1 MRGGFYLRLAK
12 DGISKNR
19 KFYFP
24 YILTCICMVMMFY
37 IVCYLAMSADFGNVY
52 GGDMVQQVMGLGVFV
67 ISIFSLIFLYYTNS
81 FLIRRRQKEFGLYNI
96 LGMGKRSLIKLLVC
110 ENLLTSALSVIV
122 GLLFGILF
130 SKLAEMAA
138 MKMLGGEI
146 GFDIHVAAG
155 PILYTAGLFVI
166 IFLFIM
172 LRMLYSILRLR
183 PVEMLRS
190 ESIGEKPPKTNWVLA
205 LIGVIVLAVAYY
217 LAVSIEDPM
226 TAMLTFFL
234 AVVMVIIATYMLF
247 IAGSVALCRVLQ
259 KNKNY
264 YYKTN
269 HFVSL
274 SSMIYRM
281 RRNGA
286 GLASICIL
294 STMMLVTISS
304 TVCLYAQNENA
315 VQVRYPH
322 NISFQLGAFDGK
334 APTDEATKPYM
345 QAVDEVLAEYGQTA
359 KNPEEYRG
367 YTISAM
373 MSGEKIL
380 LDVYGMSA
388 SGEWDYT
395 KAVSVSLIP
404 LEDYNR
410 LTGEDRELADGEVL
424 YYPYNMEYDGD
435 TFDVEHFGTWKAERL
450 ETSPVSLGEATID
463 MIGTLFVVVKD
474 TSVIEEAYQ
483 YGVDLIE
490 KNNDGYVQGIFQYY
504 DFDLDC
510 DEDTE
515 IEIYKDIYE
524 RAEQVSNETQAQLT
538 YMAESRAEGRLAIT
552 ALYGGLFF
560 LGILLGAVFLF
571 GTVLIMYYK
580 QISEGYEDQGRF
592 GILMKVGMTRREVKK
607 TINSQVLTVFLLPL
621 LVAGIHLGF
630 AFPLVSKILGLMATA
645 GTVETL
651 IYVTVGC
658 YLVFAFFYVV
668 VYWVTSKSYYT
679 IVNSKDK

>member
-37 IVCYLAMSADFGNVY
+37 IVCYLAMSADFQDVY
-52 GGDMVQQVMGLGVFV
+52 GGDMVQQVIGVGVFV
-67 ISIFSLIFLYYTNS
+67 IAIFSLIFLYYTNS
-81 FLIRRRQKEFGLYNI
+81 FLIRRRQKEFGLYHI
-96 LGMGKRSLIKLLVC
+96 LGMGKRSLIKLLIC
-110 ENLLTSALSVIV
+110 ENLLTSAVSITA
-122 GLLFGILF
+122 GLVFGILF

-146 GFDIHVAAG
+146 GFEIHVAAG
-155 PILYTAGLFVI
+155 PILYTVGLFLI
-166 IFLFIM
+166 IFLLIM

-190 ESIGEKPPKTNWVLA
+190 ENIGEKPPKTNWVLA
-205 LIGVIVLAVAYY
+205 LVGLVVLALAYY

-226 TAMLTFFL
+226 SAMLTFFL

-264 YYKTN
+264 YYKTS

-274 SSMIYRM
+274 SSMVYRM
-281 RRNGA
+281 KRNGA

-304 TVCLYAQNENA
+304 TVCLYAQNEKA
-315 VQVRYPH
+315 VVARYPH
-322 NISFQLGAFDGK
+322 DISFQIGVDGK
-334 APTDEATKPYM
+334 APQPEVTEPYI
-345 QAVDEVLAEYGQTA
+345 QAVDDVLAEYGQNA
-359 KNPEEYRG
+359 KNQEKYRS
-367 YTISAM
+367 YTVSAM
-373 MSGEKIL
+373 MSGEKIV
-380 LDVYGMSA
+380 LDVWGA
-388 SGEWDYT
+388 EAAGEWDLSS
-395 KAVSVSLIP
+395 AVSVNIVP

-410 LTGEDRELADGEVL
+410 LAGVDRDLADGEVL
-424 YYPYNMEYDGD
+424 YYPYNMNYDGSS
-435 TFDVEHFGTWKAERL
+435 FDVEHFGKWKAERI
-450 ETSPVSLGEATID
+450 SSPPVSLGEATVD
-463 MIGTLFVVVKD
+463 LIGTLFVVVQD
-474 TSVIEEAYQ
+474 TSVMEEIYQ
-483 YGVDLIE
+483 YQLDLLE
-490 KNNDGYVQGIFQYY
+490 KNNEGYIQQMFQYY

-510 DEDTE
+510 DEDTQ
-515 IEIYKDIYE
+515 IEIYKDIQE
-524 RAEQVSNETQAQLT
+524 RAGQVRDENKDDLV
-538 YMAESRAEGRLAIT
+538 YLVESRAEGRGSVT

-560 LGILLGAVFLF
+560 LGMLLGAVFLF

-592 GILMKVGMTRREVKK
+592 DILMKVGMTRREVKK
-607 TINSQVLTVFLLPL
+607 SINSQVLTVFFLPL
-621 LVAGIHLGF
+621 LVAGLHLGF

-645 GTVETL
+645 GTVSFL
-651 IYVTVGC
+651 IYVTIGC

-679 IVNSKDK
+679 IVDSNNK

>member
-37 IVCYLAMSADFGNVY
+37 IVCYLAMGADFGNVY

-166 IFLFIM
+166 IFLLIM

-264 YYKTN
+264 YYKTS

-274 SSMIYRM
+274 SSMVYRM
-281 RRNGA
+281 KRNGA

-304 TVCLYAQNENA
+304 TVCLYAQNEEA
-315 VQVRYPH
+315 IVTRYPH
-322 NISFQLGAFDGK
+322 DISFQVGTSNGK
-334 APTDEATKPYM
+334 MPAQEVTEPYM

-359 KNPEEYRG
+359 KDPEKYRS
-367 YTISAM
+367 YTSSAM
-373 MSGEKIL
+373 MQGEKIL
-380 LDVYGMSA
+380 LDVWGINA
-388 SGEWDYT
+388 AGEWDLSS
-395 KAVSVSLIP
+395 AVGFCMVP

-410 LTGEDRELADGEVL
+410 LSGTDRELADGEVL
-424 YYPYNMEYDGD
+424 YYPYNMDYDGE
-435 TFDVEHFGTWKAERL
+435 TLDVEHIGKWKAERL
-450 ETSPVSLGEATID
+450 SSSPISMGEATVEL
-463 MIGTLFVVVKD
+463 IGTLFVVVKD
-474 TSVIEEAYQ
+474 TSVIEDVYQ
-483 YGVDLIE
+483 YQQELLE
-490 KNNDGYVQGIFQYY
+490 KNNEGYIQQMFQYY
-504 DFDLDC
+504 DFDLEC
-510 DEDTE
+510 DEDTQ
-515 IEIYKDIYE
+515 IEIYKDICE
-524 RAEQVSNETQAQLT
+524 RTAQVTNETQAQVSVL
-538 YMAESRAEGRLAIT
+538 AESRAEGRGSVT

-560 LGILLGAVFLF
+560 LGMLLGAVFLF

-592 GILMKVGMTRREVKK
+592 DILMKVGMTRREVKK
-607 TINSQVLTVFLLPL
+607 SINSQVLTVFFLPL
-621 LVAGIHLGF
+621 LAAGVHLGF
-630 AFPLVSKILGLMATA
+630 AFPLVSRILGLMATA

-658 YLVFAFFYVV
+658 YLVFAFFYIV